1 MKLCP
6 RKVDRKLILYGYGT
20 LGRLAEEV
28 FNELKIPIYL
38 IVDHTNQAAIKKG
51 IKESSLIAVC
61 VASEPYLPIAGQLEK
76 DGWKDVMPVYDII
89 MAYPEIGI
97 TNGWFSGKDTEED
110 CENIIFVNGNFDFD
124 SQWHYLIFRKWHQ
137 YRKEYELDI
146 EPRPSLPSTLAD
158 IRARQRVAIWPNQS
172 FRHPAPYMIHA
183 EGCELKTLEENIKI
197 FQSRR
202 PVLEVACY
210 HSRDG
215 LWKIP
220 KYLMDNLKD
229 YRFTFRLHCYMGTG
243 AYLYCTPEEK
253 YENNKDYKTKDR
265 IS

>member
-6 RKVDRKLILYGYGT
+6 RKIDKKLILYGYGT

-28 FNELKIPIYL
+28 FKELKIPIYL

-76 DGWKDVMPVYDII
+76 DGWPDIVPVYDII
-89 MAYPEIGI
+89 EAYPQVGI
-97 TNGWFSGKDTEED
+97 HNGWFAPKLGDMKDEEIYEID
-110 CENIIFVNGNFDFD
+110 RVLDYLRDYRSKAHYESFL
-124 SQWHYLIFRKWHQ
+124 QWHL
-137 YRKEYELDI
+137 YRCEKRLKLP
-146 EPRPSLPSTLAD
+146 PRPSLPSTLAD
-158 IRARQRVAIWPNQS
+158 IRHRQTHGTIWLDQPVEKVS
-172 FRHPAPYMIHA
+172 IHN
-183 EGCELKTLEENIKI
+183 EGNELSELIANMWVFKKY
-197 FQSRR
+197 R
-202 PVLEVACY
+202 PVIEVACY

-229 YRFTFRLHCYMGTG
+229 YTFKFRLHAYMGQG
-243 AYLYCTPEEK
+243 AFLYAAPKERLDK
-253 YENNKDYKTKDR
+253 
-265 IS
+265 